1 VQLRSVLEPPGR
13 IEVGKN
19 RCCANHANTWKV
31 APGLD
36 DGIFAGI
43 GAELFLGQ
51 YNLLPGGIIANP

>member
-1 VQLRSVLEPPGR
+1 VQLRSVLEPPGS
-13 IEVGKN
+13 IEIGKD
-19 RCCANHANTWKV
+19 RRRANEPYAWKLT
-31 APGLD
+31 PGLD